1 MIARERTS
9 ASRQSGVGLIEILV
23 AVLVLS
29 VGFLYT
35 ASMQVRAMRANQAAY
50 HHSQALML
58 AGDMMDRMRA
68 NPAGVAAGAYDAKS
82 TATPVAAPTCLSSG
96 CTPNQLAAADLYDWR
111 AKLVDV
117 RGSAGF
123 VPLLPPAADGT
134 PATGSIALQAGG
146 DYTITLAWSDFID
159 GSEQPRSIAVGF
171 VP

>member
-1 MIARERTS
+1 MNHRERVATR
-9 ASRQSGVGLIEILV
+9 RQTGVGLIEILV

-68 NPAGVAAGAYDAKS
+68 NTAGVASGAYDGQS
-82 TATPVAAPTCLSSG
+82 TATPVAAPTCLTTG
-96 CTPNQLAAADLYDWR
+96 CTPAQLAAADLYDWR
-111 AKLVDV
+111 SKLVDV
-117 RGSAGF
+117 RGNAGF
-123 VPLLPPAADGT
+123 VPLLPPASDG
-134 PATGSIALQAGG
+134 ASAIGSIALQAGG
-146 DYTITLAWSDFID
+146 DYAITLDWSEFVD
-159 GSEQPRSIAVGF
+159 GSEASRRISVRF